1 MTLLAQTLVYVS
13 SVLVIASVLT
23 LITLRVEEYLEARYK
38 RCIYVTYR
46 IVTLAA
52 TIYLV
57 LALLPRL
64 YIAIFN
70 LVS

>member
-1 MTLLAQTLVYVS
+1 MKLLAQTLVYVS

-38 RCIYVTYR
+38 RFVYITYR
-46 IVTLAA
+46 IFTLAA
-52 TIYLV
+52 TIYVV